1 MCSLWWLKSKKHN
14 GVGTSSQASSFDFV
28 SKLLQRDPEQR
39 MTAEQALAHPW
50 IRDRE
55 QMPSGTLGDG
65 RGQLGSLY
73 TKVLWEI

>member
-1 MCSLWWLKSKKHN
+1 MVKKRSNHRGSK
-14 GVGTSSQASSFDFV
+14 GYVGSSRWNEASSFDFV

-55 QMPSGTLGDG
+55 QMPSGTRDG
-65 RGQLGSLY
+65 TWNDVESHNGM
-73 TKVLWEI
+73 V